1 MNKRTK
7 QEISESLKLTSLW
20 DREMYLKKFKSDLL
34 DILELKKKGVTQVW
48 EYNDFCED
56 IDINIAKREA
66 VIASCEATIAEIR
79 EVMGITHTIP
89 VMIEVSTECKHC
101 EGTGEAYDHR
111 VYTRAGN
118 CVECNGLGVIIT
130 IEQKED

>member
-79 EVMGITHTIP
+79 EVMEIIHTVP
-89 VMIEVSTECKHC
+89 VMVEVSTECKHC
-101 EGTGEAYDHR
+101 EGTGESYDSR

-118 CVECNGLGVIIT
+118 CIECNGLGVIIT

>member
-66 VIASCEATIAEIR
+66 VIASCETTIAEIR
-79 EVMGITHTIP
+79 EVMGIIHTMPI
-89 VMIEVSTECKHC
+89 MIEVSTECKHC
-101 EGTGEAYDHR
+101 EGTGEAYDSR